1 MKKIIFLTCIF
12 LIFNLSY
19 AEEIELKT
27 REDVEIEKMEEQI
40 KNLQDKIENTKKLKS
55 AKDNKNLKVALVLSG
70 GGVKGYAHLGVLRV
84 LEREN
89 IKIDYITG
97 TSIGAFVGTLY
108 SIGYSVDEIEK
119 FLDDLNISTF
129 LETVTDNTNLSLE
142 KKESLK
148 KYSAYLS
155 FDNELNF
162 SFPKGLRGTGEAY
175 LLLKDLLGNYE
186 YMDSFDNFPIP
197 LRIVATN
204 LNTGET
210 KAFSKGDVAKI
221 LIASMAIPSI
231 FEPMKIDGEI
241 YVDGLVTRNLPVEEA
256 YDMGADIVIASDI
269 GAPVVEKDDYNI
281 LSVMNQASTIQ
292 ASNITKISR
301 EKASILI
308 SPDVKDISALDSS
321 KKKELMKLGKVAA
334 EKEIDKIRLLTK
346 NDNEKKKEK
355 FVNDND
361 VKITINKIEYS
372 EKFSNNTI
380 IVLNDIFKDLLN
392 KPISKKDI
400 DKKIINIYSSKYMD
414 KVYYTIDGNTLI
426 IAGEKPHSN
435 KVGLGFNYLTGYGTT
450 FNIGSD
456 LFFNGKFKNNIN
468 LNLKFG
474 DYLGA
479 DLSTLS
485 YYGVKNRFGFFTNI
499 GYNESP
505 FFLYENKRKIAKF
518 INREA
523 YFKLG
528 IFNQPTN
535 NTILSYGVLSEF
547 SSLKQN
553 TGGDTSKSLEYSEN
567 STKTYLSF
575 KYDSLDSISNPMK
588 GVKASFNYNFAGSFG
603 NSKSNLYGPAY
614 TVRGYVPLNPKFSLT
629 YGLDYSSLRGDKI
642 RADRR
647 IKLGG
652 MHTNMNNNEFEFYGF
667 NYQEKQ
673 LKDLINLTLGFK
685 HKIVYSLYFST
696 KFNIATFNEANS
708 LQMQNSRARMW
719 KNYSQ
724 GLGFSLSYDSPI
736 GPIEFSVSSDLKNI
750 KPIGSISIG
759 YKFD

>member
-1 MKKIIFLTCIF
+1 MKKIIFLTYIF
-12 LIFNLSY
+12 LIFNLAY
-19 AEEIELKT
+19 TEEIQLKT
-27 REDVEIEKMEEQI
+27 KEDVEIEKMEEQI

-97 TSIGAFVGTLY
+97 TSIGALVGTLY

-119 FLDDLNISTF
+119 FLDDVNVSSF

-162 SFPKGLRGTGEAY
+162 SFPKGLKGTGEEY
-175 LLLKDLLGNYE
+175 LILKKILGKYE

-210 KAFSKGDVAKI
+210 KAFSKGDVAKV

-241 YVDGLVTRNLPVEEA
+241 YVDGLVSRNLPVEEA
-256 YDMGADIVIASDI
+256 YEMGADIVIASDI

-281 LSVMNQASTIQ
+281 LSVMSQANTIQ
-292 ASNITKISR
+292 ASNITKVSR

-308 SPDVKDISALDSS
+308 SPDIKDISAIASS
-321 KKKELMKLGKVAA
+321 KKEELMKLGKVAA

-361 VKITINKIEYS
+361 VKIVINKIEYS
-372 EKFSNNTI
+372 EKFSNNTV
-380 IVLNDIFKDLLN
+380 IVLNDIFKSLLN
-392 KPISKKDI
+392 KPITKKEI
-400 DKKIINIYSSKYMD
+400 DKKIIDIYSSKYMD
-414 KVYYTIDGNTLI
+414 KVYYTIDDNTLI
-426 IAGEKPHSN
+426 IDGEKPHSN
-435 KVGLGFNYLTGYGTT
+435 RVGLGFNYLTGHGTT

-456 LFFNGKFKNNIN
+456 LFFNGKFKNSID

-474 DYLGA
+474 DYLGT
-479 DLSTLS
+479 DLATLS
-485 YYGVKNRFGFFTNI
+485 YYGIKNRFGFLTNI
-499 GYNESP
+499 GYDENP
-505 FFLYENKRKIAKF
+505 FFLYDNRKKIAKF
-518 INREA
+518 ISREA

-528 IFNQPTN
+528 LFTQPTN
-535 NTILSYGVLSEF
+535 NTMFSYGLLSKF
-547 SSLKQN
+547 SSLKQD
-553 TGGDTSKSLEYSEN
+553 TGGNETKSLEYSEN
-567 STKTYLSF
+567 STKTYLSY
-575 KYDSLDSISNPMK
+575 KYNSLDSITNPMK
-588 GVKASFNYNFAGSFG
+588 GVKADFNYTFSSSFG
-603 NSKSNLYGPAY
+603 KSKSNLYGPAFTLKAY
-614 TVRGYVPLNPKFSLT
+614 APITPKFSFI
-629 YGLDYSSLRGDKI
+629 YGLNYSSLRGDNI

-652 MHTNMNNNEFEFYGF
+652 IYTNMDTNDFEFYGF

-673 LKDLINLTLGFK
+673 VKDLISLTLGFK

-696 KFNIATFNEANS
+696 KFNIATFNEENF
-708 LQMQNSRARMW
+708 MQNNRTRMW
-719 KNYSQ
+719 KDYSQ
-724 GLGFSLSYDSPI
+724 GLAFSLSYDSPI
-736 GPIEFSVSSDLKNI
+736 GPIEFSISSDLKNK

>member
-1 MKKIIFLTCIF
+1 MKKIIFLTYIF
-12 LIFNLSY
+12 LIFNFTY
-19 AEEIELKT
+19 AEEIQLKT
-27 REDVEIEKMEEQI
+27 KEDVEIEKMEEQI

-97 TSIGAFVGTLY
+97 TSIGALVGTLY

-119 FLDDLNISTF
+119 FLDDVNVSSF

-162 SFPKGLRGTGEAY
+162 SFPKGLKGTGEEY
-175 LLLKDLLGNYE
+175 LILKKILGKYE

-210 KAFSKGDVAKI
+210 KAFSKGDVAKV

-241 YVDGLVTRNLPVEEA
+241 YVDGLVSRNLPVEEA
-256 YDMGADIVIASDI
+256 YEMGADIVIASDI

-281 LSVMNQASTIQ
+281 LSVMSQANTIQ
-292 ASNITKISR
+292 ASNITKVSR

-308 SPDVKDISALDSS
+308 SPDIKDISAIASS
-321 KKKELMKLGKVAA
+321 KKEELMKLGKLAA

-361 VKITINKIEYS
+361 VKIVINKIEYS
-372 EKFSNNTI
+372 EKFSNNTV
-380 IVLNDIFKDLLN
+380 IVLNDIFKSLLN
-392 KPISKKDI
+392 KPITKKEI
-400 DKKIINIYSSKYMD
+400 DKKIIDIYSSKYMD
-414 KVYYTIDGNTLI
+414 KVYYTIDDNTLI
-426 IAGEKPHSN
+426 IDGEKPHSN
-435 KVGLGFNYLTGYGTT
+435 RVGLGFNYLTGYGTT

-456 LFFNGKFKNNIN
+456 LFFNGKFKNSID

-474 DYLGA
+474 DYLGT
-479 DLSTLS
+479 DLATLS
-485 YYGVKNRFGFFTNI
+485 YYGIKNRFGFLTNI
-499 GYNESP
+499 GYDENP
-505 FFLYENKRKIAKF
+505 FFLYDNRKKIAKF
-518 INREA
+518 ISREA

-528 IFNQPTN
+528 LFTQPTN
-535 NTILSYGVLSEF
+535 NTMFSYGLLSKF
-547 SSLKQN
+547 SSLKQD
-553 TGGDTSKSLEYSEN
+553 TGGNETKSLEYSEN
-567 STKTYLSF
+567 STKTYLSY
-575 KYDSLDSISNPMK
+575 KYNSLDSITNPMK
-588 GVKASFNYNFAGSFG
+588 GVKADFNYTFSSSFG
-603 NSKSNLYGPAY
+603 KSKSNLYGPAFTLKAY
-614 TVRGYVPLNPKFSLT
+614 APITPKFSFI
-629 YGLDYSSLRGDKI
+629 YGLNYSSLRGDNI

-652 MHTNMNNNEFEFYGF
+652 IYTNMDTNDFEFYGF

-673 LKDLINLTLGFK
+673 VKDLISLTLGFK

-696 KFNIATFNEANS
+696 KFNIATFNEENF
-708 LQMQNSRARMW
+708 MQNNRTGMW
-719 KNYSQ
+719 KDYSQ
-724 GLGFSLSYDSPI
+724 GLAFSLSYDSPI
-736 GPIEFSVSSDLKNI
+736 GPIEFSISSDLKNK

>member
-1 MKKIIFLTCIF
+1 MKKIIFLAYIF
-12 LIFNLSY
+12 LIFNLAY
-19 AEEIELKT
+19 TEEIQLKT
-27 REDVEIEKMEEQI
+27 KEDVEIEKMEEQI

-97 TSIGAFVGTLY
+97 TSIGALVGTLY

-119 FLDDLNISTF
+119 FLDDVNVSSF

-162 SFPKGLRGTGEAY
+162 SFPKGLKGTGEEY
-175 LLLKDLLGNYE
+175 LILKKILGKYE

-210 KAFSKGDVAKI
+210 KAFSKGDVAKV

-256 YDMGADIVIASDI
+256 YEMGADIVIASDI

-281 LSVMNQASTIQ
+281 LSVMSQANTIQ
-292 ASNITKISR
+292 ASNITKVSR

-308 SPDVKDISALDSS
+308 SPDIKDISAIASS
-321 KKKELMKLGKVAA
+321 KKEELMKLGKLAA

-361 VKITINKIEYS
+361 VKIIINKIEYS
-372 EKFSNNTI
+372 EKFSNNTV
-380 IVLNDIFKDLLN
+380 IVLNDIFKSLLN
-392 KPISKKDI
+392 KPITKKEI
-400 DKKIINIYSSKYMD
+400 DKKIIDIYSSKYMD
-414 KVYYTIDGNTLI
+414 KVYYTIDDNTLI
-426 IAGEKPHSN
+426 IDGEKPHSN
-435 KVGLGFNYLTGYGTT
+435 RVGLGFNYLTGYGTT

-456 LFFNGKFKNNIN
+456 LFFNGKFKNSID

-474 DYLGA
+474 DYLGT
-479 DLSTLS
+479 DLATLS
-485 YYGVKNRFGFFTNI
+485 YYGIKNRFGFLTNI
-499 GYNESP
+499 GYDENP
-505 FFLYENKRKIAKF
+505 FFLYDNRKKIAKF
-518 INREA
+518 ISREA

-528 IFNQPTN
+528 LFTQPTN
-535 NTILSYGVLSEF
+535 NTMFSYGLLSKF
-547 SSLKQN
+547 SSLKQD
-553 TGGDTSKSLEYSEN
+553 TGGNETKSLEYSEN
-567 STKTYLSF
+567 STKTYLSY
-575 KYDSLDSISNPMK
+575 KYNSLDSITNPMK
-588 GVKASFNYNFAGSFG
+588 GVKADFNYTFSSSFG
-603 NSKSNLYGPAY
+603 KSKSNLYGPAFTLKAY
-614 TVRGYVPLNPKFSLT
+614 APITPKFSFI
-629 YGLDYSSLRGDKI
+629 YGLNYSSLRGDNI

-652 MHTNMNNNEFEFYGF
+652 IYTNMDTNDFEFYGF

-673 LKDLINLTLGFK
+673 VKDLISLTLGFK

-696 KFNIATFNEANS
+696 KFNIATFNEENF
-708 LQMQNSRARMW
+708 MQNNRTRMW
-719 KNYSQ
+719 KDYSQ
-724 GLGFSLSYDSPI
+724 GLAFSLSYDSPI
-736 GPIEFSVSSDLKNI
+736 GPIEFSISSDLKNK

>member
-1 MKKIIFLTCIF
+1 MKKIIFLTYIF
-12 LIFNLSY
+12 LIFNFAY
-19 AEEIELKT
+19 TEEIQLKT
-27 REDVEIEKMEEQI
+27 KEDFEIEKMEEQI

-97 TSIGAFVGTLY
+97 TSIGALVGTLY

-119 FLDDLNISTF
+119 FLDDVNVSSF

-162 SFPKGLRGTGEAY
+162 SFPKGLKGTGEEY
-175 LLLKDLLGNYE
+175 LILKKILGKYE
-186 YMDSFDNFPIP
+186 YIDSFDNFPIP

-210 KAFSKGDVAKI
+210 KAFSKGDVAKV

-241 YVDGLVTRNLPVEEA
+241 YVDGLVSRNLPVEEA
-256 YDMGADIVIASDI
+256 YEMGADIVIASDI

-281 LSVMNQASTIQ
+281 LSVMSQANTIQ
-292 ASNITKISR
+292 ASNITKVSR

-308 SPDVKDISALDSS
+308 SPDIKDISAIASS
-321 KKKELMKLGKVAA
+321 KKEELMKLGKVAA

-361 VKITINKIEYS
+361 VKIIINKIEYS

-380 IVLNDIFKDLLN
+380 IVLNDIFKSLLN
-392 KPISKKDI
+392 KPITKKEI
-400 DKKIINIYSSKYMD
+400 DKKIIDIYSSKYMD
-414 KVYYTIDGNTLI
+414 KVYYTIDDNTLI
-426 IAGEKPHSN
+426 IDGEKPHSN
-435 KVGLGFNYLTGYGTT
+435 RVGLGFNYLTGHGTT

-456 LFFNGKFKNNIN
+456 LFFNGKFKNSID

-474 DYLGA
+474 DYLGT
-479 DLSTLS
+479 DLATLS
-485 YYGVKNRFGFFTNI
+485 YYGIKNRFGFLTNI
-499 GYNESP
+499 GYDENP
-505 FFLYENKRKIAKF
+505 FFLYDNRKKIAKF
-518 INREA
+518 ISREA

-528 IFNQPTN
+528 LFTQPTN
-535 NTILSYGVLSEF
+535 NTMFSYGLLSKF
-547 SSLKQN
+547 SSLKQD
-553 TGGDTSKSLEYSEN
+553 TGGNETKSLEYSEN
-567 STKTYLSF
+567 STKTYLSY
-575 KYDSLDSISNPMK
+575 KYNSLDSITNPMK
-588 GVKASFNYNFAGSFG
+588 GVKADFNYTFSSSFG
-603 NSKSNLYGPAY
+603 KSKSNLYGPAFTLKAY
-614 TVRGYVPLNPKFSLT
+614 APITPKFSFI
-629 YGLDYSSLRGDKI
+629 YGLNYSSLRGDNI

-652 MHTNMNNNEFEFYGF
+652 IYTNMDTNDFEFYGF

-673 LKDLINLTLGFK
+673 VKDLISLTLGFK

-696 KFNIATFNEANS
+696 KFNIATFNEENF
-708 LQMQNSRARMW
+708 MQNNRTRMW
-719 KNYSQ
+719 KDYSQ
-724 GLGFSLSYDSPI
+724 GLAFSLSYDSPI
-736 GPIEFSVSSDLKNI
+736 GPIEFSISSDLKNK

>member
-1 MKKIIFLTCIF
+1 MKKIIFLTYIF
-12 LIFNLSY
+12 LIFNFTY
-19 AEEIELKT
+19 AEEIRLKT
-27 REDVEIEKMEEQI
+27 KEDVEIEKMEEQI

-97 TSIGAFVGTLY
+97 TSIGALVGTLY

-119 FLDDLNISTF
+119 FLDDINVSSF

-162 SFPKGLRGTGEAY
+162 SFPKGLKGTGEEY
-175 LLLKDLLGNYE
+175 LILKKMLGKYE

-210 KAFSKGDVAKI
+210 KAFSKGDVAKV
-221 LIASMAIPSI
+221 LIASMSIPSI

-256 YDMGADIVIASDI
+256 YEMGADIVIASDI

-281 LSVMNQASTIQ
+281 LSVMSQANTIQ
-292 ASNITKISR
+292 ASNITKVSR

-308 SPDVKDISALDSS
+308 SPDVKDISAIASS
-321 KKKELMKLGKVAA
+321 KKEELMKLGKLAA

-361 VKITINKIEYS
+361 VKITINKIEYNN
-372 EKFSNNTI
+372 KFDKNTV
-380 IVLNDIFKDLLN
+380 IVLNDIFKGLLD
-392 KPISKKDI
+392 KPVTKNDI
-400 DKKIINIYSSKYMD
+400 DKKIIDVYSSKYMD

-479 DLSTLS
+479 DLGTLS

-535 NTILSYGVLSEF
+535 NTMLSYGVLSEF

-685 HKIVYSLYFST
+685 HKVVYSLYFNT

-708 LQMQNSRARMW
+708 LQNNRARMW

>member
-1 MKKIIFLTCIF
+1 MKKIIFLTYIF

-19 AEEIELKT
+19 AEEIQLKT

-40 KNLQDKIENTKKLKS
+40 KNLQNKIENTKKLKS

-97 TSIGAFVGTLY
+97 TSIGALIGTLY

-119 FLDDLNISTF
+119 FLDDINVSSF

-162 SFPKGLRGTGEAY
+162 SFPKGLKGTGEEY
-175 LLLKDLLGNYE
+175 LILKKMLGKYE
-186 YMDSFDNFPIP
+186 YMDNFDNFPIP

-210 KAFSKGDVAKI
+210 KAFSKGDVAKT

-281 LSVMNQASTIQ
+281 LSVMSQASTIQ

-435 KVGLGFNYLTGYGTT
+435 KIGLGFNYLTGYGTT

-479 DLSTLS
+479 DLGTLS

-505 FFLYENKRKIAKF
+505 FFLYENKRKVAKF

-535 NTILSYGVLSEF
+535 NTMLSYGVLSEF

-575 KYDSLDSISNPMK
+575 KYNSLDSISNPMK
-588 GVKASFNYNFAGSFG
+588 GVKANFNYNFAGSFG

-685 HKIVYSLYFST
+685 HKVVYSLYFNT

-708 LQMQNSRARMW
+708 LQNNRARMW
-719 KNYSQ
+719 KDYSQ

>member
-1 MKKIIFLTCIF
+1 MKKIIFLTYIF
-12 LIFNLSY
+12 LIFNFTY
-19 AEEIELKT
+19 AEEIQLKT
-27 REDVEIEKMEEQI
+27 KEDVEIEKMEEQI

-97 TSIGAFVGTLY
+97 TSIGALVGTLY

-119 FLDDLNISTF
+119 FLDDVNVSSF

-162 SFPKGLRGTGEAY
+162 SFPKGLKGTGEEY
-175 LLLKDLLGNYE
+175 LILKKILGKYE

-210 KAFSKGDVAKI
+210 KAFSKGDVAKV

-241 YVDGLVTRNLPVEEA
+241 YVDGLVSRNLPVEEA
-256 YDMGADIVIASDI
+256 YEMGADIVIASDI

-281 LSVMNQASTIQ
+281 LSVMSQANTIQ
-292 ASNITKISR
+292 ASNITKVSR

-308 SPDVKDISALDSS
+308 SPDIKDISAIASS
-321 KKKELMKLGKVAA
+321 KKEELMKLGKVAA

-361 VKITINKIEYS
+361 VKIIINKIEYS

-380 IVLNDIFKDLLN
+380 IVLNDIFKSLLN
-392 KPISKKDI
+392 KPITKKEI
-400 DKKIINIYSSKYMD
+400 DKKIIDIYSSKYMD
-414 KVYYTIDGNTLI
+414 KVYYTIDDNTLI
-426 IAGEKPHSN
+426 IDGEKPHSN
-435 KVGLGFNYLTGYGTT
+435 RVGLGFNYLTGHGTT

-456 LFFNGKFKNNIN
+456 LFFNGKFKNNID

-474 DYLGA
+474 DYLGT
-479 DLSTLS
+479 DLATLS
-485 YYGVKNRFGFFTNI
+485 YYGVKNRFGFLTNI
-499 GYNESP
+499 GYDENP
-505 FFLYENKRKIAKF
+505 FFLYDNRKKIAKF
-518 INREA
+518 ISREA

-528 IFNQPTN
+528 LFTQPTN
-535 NTILSYGVLSEF
+535 NTMFSYGLLSKF
-547 SSLKQN
+547 SSLKQD
-553 TGGDTSKSLEYSEN
+553 TGGNETKSLEYSEN
-567 STKTYLSF
+567 STKTYLSY
-575 KYDSLDSISNPMK
+575 KYNSLDSITNPMK
-588 GVKASFNYNFAGSFG
+588 GVKADFNYTFSSSFG
-603 NSKSNLYGPAY
+603 KSKSNLYGPAFTLKAY
-614 TVRGYVPLNPKFSLT
+614 APITPKFSFI
-629 YGLDYSSLRGDKI
+629 YGLNYSSLRGDNI

-652 MHTNMNNNEFEFYGF
+652 IYTNMDTNDFEFYGF

-673 LKDLINLTLGFK
+673 VKDLISLTLGFK

-696 KFNIATFNEANS
+696 KFNIATFNEENF
-708 LQMQNSRARMW
+708 MQNNRTRMW
-719 KNYSQ
+719 KDYSQ
-724 GLGFSLSYDSPI
+724 GLAFSLSYDSPI
-736 GPIEFSVSSDLKNI
+736 GPIEFSISSDLKNK

>member
-1 MKKIIFLTCIF
+1 MKKIIFLTYIF

-19 AEEIELKT
+19 AEEIQLKT

-119 FLDDLNISTF
+119 FLDDVNVSNF
-129 LETVTDNTNLSLE
+129 LETIADNTNLSLE

-148 KYSAYLS
+148 KYSVHLS

-162 SFPKGLRGTGEAY
+162 SFPKGLKGTGEAY
-175 LLLKDLLGNYE
+175 LLLKELLGKYE
-186 YMDSFDNFPIP
+186 YMDNFDNFPIP

-210 KAFSKGDVAKI
+210 KAFSKGDVAKA

-241 YVDGLVTRNLPVEEA
+241 YVDGLVSRNLPVEEA
-256 YDMGADIVIASDI
+256 YEMGADIVIASDI
-269 GAPVVEKDDYNI
+269 GAPIVEKDDYNI

-346 NDNEKKKEK
+346 VDNVKKKEK

-361 VKITINKIEYS
+361 VKITINKIEYNN
-372 EKFSNNTI
+372 KFDKNTV
-380 IVLNDIFKDLLN
+380 IVLNDIFKGLLD
-392 KPISKKDI
+392 KPVTKNDI
-400 DKKIINIYSSKYMD
+400 DKKIIDVYSSKYMD

-426 IAGEKPHSN
+426 IDGEKPHSN

-479 DLSTLS
+479 DLGTLS

-535 NTILSYGVLSEF
+535 NTMLSYGLLSEF

-603 NSKSNLYGPAY
+603 NSKSNSYGPAY
-614 TVRGYVPLNPKFSLT
+614 TVRGYIPLNPKFSLT

-685 HKIVYSLYFST
+685 HKVVYSLYFNT

-708 LQMQNSRARMW
+708 LQNNRARMW

>member
-1 MKKIIFLTCIF
+1 MKKIIFLTYIF
-12 LIFNLSY
+12 LIFNFTY
-19 AEEIELKT
+19 AEEIQLKT
-27 REDVEIEKMEEQI
+27 KEDVEIEKMEEQI
-40 KNLQDKIENTKKLKS
+40 KNLQDKIENTKKIKS

-97 TSIGAFVGTLY
+97 TSIGALVGTLY

-119 FLDDLNISTF
+119 FLDDINVSSF

-162 SFPKGLRGTGEAY
+162 SFPKGLKGTGEEY
-175 LLLKDLLGNYE
+175 LILKKVLGKYE

-210 KAFSKGDVAKI
+210 KAFSKGDVAKV

-241 YVDGLVTRNLPVEEA
+241 YVDGLVSRNLPVEEA
-256 YDMGADIVIASDI
+256 YEMGADIVIASDI

-281 LSVMNQASTIQ
+281 LSVMSQANTIQ
-292 ASNITKISR
+292 ASNITKVSR

-308 SPDVKDISALDSS
+308 SPDIKDISAIASS
-321 KKKELMKLGKVAA
+321 KKEELMKLGKVAA

-361 VKITINKIEYS
+361 VKIIINKIEYS

-380 IVLNDIFKDLLN
+380 IVLNDIFKSLLN
-392 KPISKKDI
+392 KPITKKEI
-400 DKKIINIYSSKYMD
+400 DKKIIDIYSSKYMD
-414 KVYYTIDGNTLI
+414 KVYYTIDDNTLI
-426 IAGEKPHSN
+426 IDGEKPHSN
-435 KVGLGFNYLTGYGTT
+435 RVGLGFNYLTGHGTT

-456 LFFNGKFKNNIN
+456 LFFNGKFKNSID

-474 DYLGA
+474 DYLGT
-479 DLSTLS
+479 DLATLS
-485 YYGVKNRFGFFTNI
+485 YYGIKNRFGFLTNI
-499 GYNESP
+499 GYDENP
-505 FFLYENKRKIAKF
+505 FFLYDNRKKIAKF
-518 INREA
+518 ISREA

-528 IFNQPTN
+528 LFTQPTN
-535 NTILSYGVLSEF
+535 NTMFSYGLLSKF
-547 SSLKQN
+547 SSLKQD
-553 TGGDTSKSLEYSEN
+553 TGGNETKSLEYSEN
-567 STKTYLSF
+567 STKTYLSY
-575 KYDSLDSISNPMK
+575 KYNSLDSITNPMK
-588 GVKASFNYNFAGSFG
+588 GVKADFNYTFSSSFG
-603 NSKSNLYGPAY
+603 KSKSNLYGPAFTLKAY
-614 TVRGYVPLNPKFSLT
+614 APITPKFSFI
-629 YGLDYSSLRGDKI
+629 YGLNYSSLRGDNI

-652 MHTNMNNNEFEFYGF
+652 IYTNMDTNDFEFYGF

-673 LKDLINLTLGFK
+673 VKDLISLTLGFK

-696 KFNIATFNEANS
+696 KFNIATFNEENF
-708 LQMQNSRARMW
+708 MQNNRTRMW
-719 KNYSQ
+719 KDYSQ
-724 GLGFSLSYDSPI
+724 GLAFSLSYDSPI
-736 GPIEFSVSSDLKNI
+736 GPIEFSISSDLKNK

>member
-1 MKKIIFLTCIF
+1 MKKIIFLTYIF
-12 LIFNLSY
+12 LIFNFAY
-19 AEEIELKT
+19 TEEIQLKT
-27 REDVEIEKMEEQI
+27 KEDVEIEKMEEQI

-97 TSIGAFVGTLY
+97 TSIGALVGTLY

-119 FLDDLNISTF
+119 FLDDINVSSF

-162 SFPKGLRGTGEAY
+162 SFPKGLKGTGEEY
-175 LLLKDLLGNYE
+175 LILKKILGKYE

-210 KAFSKGDVAKI
+210 KAFSKGDVAKV

-241 YVDGLVTRNLPVEEA
+241 YVDGLVSRNLPVEEA
-256 YDMGADIVIASDI
+256 YEMGADIVIASDI

-281 LSVMNQASTIQ
+281 LSVMSQANTIQ
-292 ASNITKISR
+292 ASNITKVSR

-308 SPDVKDISALDSS
+308 SPDIKDISAIASS
-321 KKKELMKLGKVAA
+321 KKEELMKLGKVAA

-361 VKITINKIEYS
+361 VKIIINKIEYS
-372 EKFSNNTI
+372 EKFSNNTV
-380 IVLNDIFKDLLN
+380 IVLNDIFKSLLN
-392 KPISKKDI
+392 KPITKKEI
-400 DKKIINIYSSKYMD
+400 DKKIIDIYSSKYMD
-414 KVYYTIDGNTLI
+414 KVYYTIDDNTLI
-426 IAGEKPHSN
+426 IDGEKPHSN
-435 KVGLGFNYLTGYGTT
+435 RVGLGFNYLTGYGTT

-456 LFFNGKFKNNIN
+456 LFFNGKFKNSID

-474 DYLGA
+474 DYLGT
-479 DLSTLS
+479 DLATLS
-485 YYGVKNRFGFFTNI
+485 YYGIKNRFGFLTNI
-499 GYNESP
+499 GYDENP
-505 FFLYENKRKIAKF
+505 FFLYDNRKKIAKF
-518 INREA
+518 ISREA

-528 IFNQPTN
+528 LFTQPTN
-535 NTILSYGVLSEF
+535 NTMFSYGLLSKF
-547 SSLKQN
+547 SSLKQD
-553 TGGDTSKSLEYSEN
+553 TGGNETKSLEYSEN
-567 STKTYLSF
+567 STKTYLSY
-575 KYDSLDSISNPMK
+575 KYNSLDSITNPMK
-588 GVKASFNYNFAGSFG
+588 GVKADFNYTFSSSFG
-603 NSKSNLYGPAY
+603 KSKSNLYGPAFTLKAY
-614 TVRGYVPLNPKFSLT
+614 APITPKFSFI
-629 YGLDYSSLRGDKI
+629 YGLNYSSLRGDNI

-652 MHTNMNNNEFEFYGF
+652 IYTNMDTNDFEFYGF

-673 LKDLINLTLGFK
+673 VKDLISLTLGFK
-685 HKIVYSLYFST
+685 HKVVYSLYFST
-696 KFNIATFNEANS
+696 KFNIATFNEENF
-708 LQMQNSRARMW
+708 MQNNRTRMW
-719 KNYSQ
+719 KDYSQ
-724 GLGFSLSYDSPI
+724 GLAFSLSYDSPI